1 MAEDVKWHTWVI
13 LAGKSDQCV
22 FLPLSR
28 KWFIL
33 YVETPERHYS
43 LDLVVVMAFHEDS
56 AAVGLMLWSMCV
68 YSGSVFNV
76 ILKAALIWKVNLP
89 SKQSKSLN
97 SVLWSIWVF
106 VVHQLNISQVF
117 SKHLC
122 NHRILTNDYSS
133 LSLCVQQISM

>member
-1 MAEDVKWHTWVI
+1 MWSGIPELFWQGSPISVSSFPLVENGSYCM
-13 LAGKSDQCV
+13 LGPQKS
-22 FLPLSR
+22 
-28 KWFIL
+28 IA
-33 YVETPERHYS
+33 YM
-43 LDLVVVMAFHEDS
+43 VVLMAFHEDS
-56 AAVGLMLWSMCV
+56 AAVGFMLWSMCV

-106 VVHQLNISQVF
+106 VLHQLNISQVF

-122 NHRILTNDYSS
+122 NHRILTNEYSS
-133 LSLCVQQISM
+133 LSLCVQQIWM